1 LIDVNQRTQHQE
13 ADVIRAL
20 QDKEYEC
27 FRILMPFNA
36 DPYTR
41 LLKEEILLLKR
52 EQSAKEE
59 KMNFLQRQ
67 NVDAAAELIKYKRDA
82 NVRKEIEALKV
93 K

>member
-1 LIDVNQRTQHQE
+1 MLMAFS
-13 ADVIRAL
+13 ADLYA
-20 QDKEYEC
+20 
-27 FRILMPFNA
+27 
-36 DPYTR
+36 R

-59 KMNFLQRQ
+59 KLIFLQRQ